1 MAKIPL
7 PERGQPL
14 DVTYISQLAQ
24 VVNELSS
31 VVSPATYKYTSIDI
45 PPSSGK
51 QNININEARVIGG
64 RVRVVPSGTITA
76 GEEKPFVYPFAGE
89 FKYAPIATATA
100 VNFGDTIAGKN
111 ITVVLKNITTSG
123 LEGFVKFNTT
133 GDNVTVDVN
142 LIIIGIPN

>member
-31 VVSPATYKYTSIDI
+31 VVSPATYKYTSIET
-45 PPSSGK
+45 PNAGK

-64 RVRVVPSGTITA
+64 IARVVNSGTITA
-76 GEEKPFVYPFAGE
+76 GEEKPFNYPFPGE

-100 VNFGDTIAGKN
+100 INTGNTVAGKN
-111 ITVVLKNITTSG
+111 VTIVLKSITTSG
-123 LEGFVKFNTT
+123 VEGTVRFNTS
-133 GDNVTVDVN
+133 GDVSIDVN
-142 LIIIGIPN
+142 LIIIGVPN